1 MNGNLGD
8 DFLKRYEYKV
18 PGGKLL
24 RAKIKIKE
32 NKIESLQVTGDFF
45 LLPETDLEKLEKQ
58 LIGMR
63 TDQDLIEEKI
73 ITFFSEMKT
82 IIAGASSKD
91 FVHVIIS
98 ALKQS

>member
-1 MNGNLGD
+1 M
-8 DFLKRYEYKV
+8 

-45 LLPETDLEKLEKQ
+45 LLPETDLEQLEKQ

-73 ITFFSEMKT
+73 STFFSEMKT
-82 IIAGASSKD
+82 IIAGASPKD

-98 ALKQS
+98 ALKQP